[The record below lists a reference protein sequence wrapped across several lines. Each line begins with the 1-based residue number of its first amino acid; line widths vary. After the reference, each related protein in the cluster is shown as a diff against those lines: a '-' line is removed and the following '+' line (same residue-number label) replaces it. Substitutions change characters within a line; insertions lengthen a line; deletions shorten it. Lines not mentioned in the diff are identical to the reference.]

1 MRYHFTPTR
10 MAKIERKTITSVIV
24 DMEKLE
30 PSYTANDAVTLAAF
44 QNVKHIE
51 SPCKPE
57 IPLVGSLAKLI
68 HGIILLPWHSLC
80 LTKCPAGI
88 SD

>member
-10 MAKIERKTITSVIV
+10 TAKIERLIITSVIE

-30 PSYTANDAVTLAAF
+30 PSYTADDAVTLAAF

-57 IPLVGSLAKLI
+57 MPLDGSLAKLI
-68 HGIILLPWHSLC
+68 HGMILLR
-80 LTKCPAGI
+80 
-88 SD
+88 

>member
-10 MAKIERKTITSVIV
+10 TAKIERKTITSVIEN
-24 DMEKLE
+24 MEKLE
-30 PSYTANDAVTLAAF
+30 PSYMANDAVTLAAF

-57 IPLVGSLAKLI
+57 IPLDCFLSSL
-68 HGIILLPWHSLC
+68 HSLV
-80 LTKCPAGI
+80 LLKSAVPVPGSPVLLALL
-88 SD
+88 

>member
-1 MRYHFTPTR
+1 MDGWIDRWMDGWMEELDRQT
-10 MAKIERKTITSVIV
+10 

-80 LTKCPAGI
+80 LAKCPAGI

>member
-57 IPLVGSLAKLI
+57 IPLVGSLA
-68 HGIILLPWHSLC
+68 S
-80 LTKCPAGI
+80 
-88 SD
+88 